1 MKSSDLLGVV
11 ITSYSNKENLN
22 NEWHL
27 LDKMHYGKD
36 IDWNEKHFRFKAV
49 ENGKLVGTIDGKH
62 ESGIVYIGTII
73 TAKSARGK
81 GIGTMLIKKA
91 EEFGKKYGAH
101 RTWLSTGKDW
111 SENIF
116 YKKLGF
122 KLIGTLYKAT
132 SLEGYAYIVPRDIT
146 FLTVAKPYFFK

>member
-1 MKSSDLLGVV
+1 MIKISTATD
-11 ITSYSNKENLN
+11 KENLN
-22 NEWHL
+22 KEWHL
-27 LDKMHYGKD
+27 LDKPHYGKA

-62 ESGIVYIGTII
+62 ESGVVYIGTVI
-73 TAKSARGK
+73 TAESARGK

-101 RTWLSTGKDW
+101 RTWLITGKNW

-116 YKKLGF
+116 YQKLGF
-122 KLIGTLYKAT
+122 QLIGTLPDFHFHQDFVIYTRPIK
-132 SLEGYAYIVPRDIT
+132 
-146 FLTVAKPYFFK
+146 